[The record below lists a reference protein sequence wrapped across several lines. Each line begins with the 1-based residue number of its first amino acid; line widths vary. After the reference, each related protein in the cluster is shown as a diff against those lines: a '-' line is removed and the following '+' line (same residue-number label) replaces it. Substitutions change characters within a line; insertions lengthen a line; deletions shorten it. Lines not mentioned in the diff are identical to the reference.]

1 MLKVVI
7 FIVSLLL
14 TACGDTG
21 RLSLL
26 STDATLLAFGD
37 SLTSGVGV
45 PVQQSYPAVLAQLLD
60 LKVINA
66 GKAGEVTADGKDRLE
81 ALLKANAPDLVLIC
95 HGGND
100 FLHRLPLAETEKNLR
115 EMVSQAQSLGIEVVL
130 IGVPEPGIWG
140 KAPDLYR
147 RVAREF
153 NVPLDDEMLGKLET
167 DSSMKSD
174 PVHLNKQGYR
184 KLAEQVAALL
194 ARSGAVAL
202 VSGVAADN

>member
-1 MLKVVI
+1 MLKVAI
-7 FIVSLLL
+7 FVVSLLL
-14 TACGDTG
+14 ASCGDTA
-21 RLSLL
+21 RLSPLA
-26 STDATLLAFGD
+26 TDATLLAFGD

-60 LKVINA
+60 LNVINA
-66 GKAGEVTADGKDRLE
+66 GKAGEVTAEGKDRLI
-81 ALLKANAPDLVLIC
+81 ALLKENSPDLVLIC

-153 NVPLDDEMLGKLET
+153 NVPFDDEMLGKLET

-174 PVHLNKQGYR
+174 PVHLNKQGYQ

-194 ARSGAVAL
+194 AQAGAVTQ
-202 VSGVAADN
+202 